1 MIKNDFQKILA
12 ERKRRKKL
20 NRCFDDKNLIE
31 QTLLKDYNQTI
42 MFLDGSTMEE
52 MSLVME
58 AIIPFIQKYP
68 RKEVLD
74 LLKRKVIQYKNLK
87 KHCNAPIKETIEQA
101 TCIVN
106 KKRQPTVKEQFEY
119 LLQTRKIAKQDSAY
133 PTCAGFDIRDI
144 ALTLKKDFN
153 ETVSLLKNANKEK
166 IAVAVETLD
175 DLVVFFTKEESK
187 RLIEIFKQK
196 LQEFPDVDDVCEFD
210 YLEQIQEAENIL
222 QDK

>member
-87 KHCNAPIKETIEQA
+87 KHCNVPIKETIEQA
-101 TCIVN
+101 TCIIN

-119 LLQTRKIAKQDSAY
+119 LLQTRKIAKQDSTY

-144 ALTLKKDFN
+144 ALILKKDFN
-153 ETVSLLKNANKEK
+153 ETVSLLKNANKEE

-196 LQEFPDVDDVCEFD
+196 LQESPDVDDVCEFD

>member
-12 ERKRRKKL
+12 ERKRRKKI

-42 MFLDGSTMEE
+42 TFLECATMEE
-52 MSLVME
+52 TLLVME

-74 LLKRKVIQYKNLK
+74 LLKRKVIQYKNLE
-87 KHCNAPIKETIEQA
+87 KHCNVPIKETIEQA

-106 KKRQPTVKEQFEY
+106 KKHKSTVKEQFEY
-119 LLQTRKIAKQDSAY
+119 LLQTRKIAKQDSTY
-133 PTCAGFDIRDI
+133 PICTGFDISAI

-153 ETVSLLKNANKEK
+153 ETVSLLKNANKEE

-175 DLVVFFTKEESK
+175 DLVVFFSKEESK
-187 RLIEIFKQK
+187 KIIEIFKQK

-210 YLEQIQEAENIL
+210 YLDQIQEAENIL